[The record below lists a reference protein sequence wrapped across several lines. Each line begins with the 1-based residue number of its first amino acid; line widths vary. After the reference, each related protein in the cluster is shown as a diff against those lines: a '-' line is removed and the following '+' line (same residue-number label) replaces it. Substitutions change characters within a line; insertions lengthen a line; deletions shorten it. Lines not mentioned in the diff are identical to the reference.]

1 MGKFLIDWLQQSDQ
15 VKLDFIRRYD
25 KAGWSPIENIT
36 HLPYIYVK
44 RDIPNFIQESN
55 FDEAF
60 SLTLAKPISEVLK
73 IPPLERFRL
82 LIWLENQYKIINAIE
97 EKYLVSPPDIKMI
110 AAGIRDL
117 DPLGVLNVTAMIS
130 RDFNYTI
137 EQVEMLPFEKVF
149 DLQLLMKRENEI
161 KNRYYEQN
169 KPK

>member
-1 MGKFLIDWLQQSDQ
+1 MYLIDWMNKVDPL
-15 VKLDFIRRYD
+15 KIDFIRRYD
-25 KAGWSPIENIT
+25 KVGWSPIENIT
-36 HLPYIYVK
+36 HLPFIYVK

-82 LIWLENQYKIINAIE
+82 LIWLENQYKIINEIE

-117 DPLGVLNVTAMIS
+117 DVLGILNVTAMIS
-130 RDFNYTI
+130 RAFNYTI
-137 EQVEMLPFEKVF
+137 EQVEMLPYEKVF
-149 DLQLLMKRENEI
+149 DLQLLMKLEKRIEKKLI
-161 KNRYYEQN
+161 EQTRN
-169 KPK
+169 K